1 MVALAEILPEAAA
14 SELEVTGICDDSRVV
29 SPGDVFIA
37 VAGGHSD
44 GHEFAAAAV
53 AAGAV
58 AVVAEHALSE
68 LPADLPVFVV
78 SNLPQRRGELAAGL
92 YGYPSE
98 ALYCIGVTG
107 TNGKTSI
114 ASFITDM
121 ATQLGTP
128 AGYLGTIGWGDLDD
142 LAPSELTT
150 GSAITI
156 QQRLAQLVELG
167 KQWVVLE
174 ASSHALQQERT
185 QAVAFDVAVFSNLSR
200 DHLDYHA
207 DFASYG
213 AAKAKL
219 FAYPTL
225 KAAVINVDDAFGQEL
240 VANLAQGLTVCTY
253 GAAGDVR
260 WQDLEFHATGV
271 SGRWLT
277 PWGDSEFELPL
288 YGEFS
293 VANMSAALAVLCQA
307 GHALPAVVAA
317 AAQVRAVPGRVEFYH
332 GEPSV
337 VVDFAHTPD
346 ALEKVLSALAP
357 HVEGRL
363 ICVFGCGGD
372 RDPGKRPLMAQ
383 AARHHADELWLTSDN
398 PRSEDPAAIISQM
411 RVGLDD
417 CNGVHECEDR
427 RRAIEAAITNAH
439 PTDLVIIAGKGHEAY
454 QEINGRK
461 VPFSDREVVRD
472 IMRHRGG

>member
-14 SELEVTGICDDSRVV
+14 SELDVTGICDDSRVV
-29 SPGDVFIA
+29 RPGDVFIA
-37 VAGGHSD
+37 VAGGHND
-44 GHEFAAAAV
+44 GHEFAASAA

-58 AVVAEHALSE
+58 AILAEHALS
-68 LPADLPVFVV
+68 AVAVDLPVFVV
-78 SNLPQRRGELAAGL
+78 SNLPQRRGELAARL
-92 YGYPSE
+92 YGHPSQT
-98 ALYCIGVTG
+98 LYCIGVTG

-114 ASFITDM
+114 ASFIADM
-121 ATQLGTP
+121 AARLGTP
-128 AGYLGTIGWGDLDD
+128 AGYLGTIGWGDLDN

-150 GSAITI
+150 ASAITI
-156 QQRLAQLVELG
+156 QQRLAELVERG

-185 QAVAFDVAVFSNLSR
+185 AAVAFDVAVFSNLSR

-225 KAAVINVDDAFGQEL
+225 KAAVINVDDAFGRTL
-240 VANLAQGLTVCTY
+240 VAGLAEGLPVYTY

-260 WQDLEFHATGV
+260 WQDLEFHAMGV
-271 SGRWLT
+271 RGRWLT
-277 PWGDSEFELPL
+277 PWGDAEFELPL

-293 VANMSAALAVLCQA
+293 VANMAAALAVLCQA
-307 GHALPAVVAA
+307 GHALSTVVAA
-317 AAQVRAVPGRVEFYH
+317 AAQIRAVPGRVEFYH

-346 ALEKVLSALAP
+346 ALEKVLGALAP
-357 HVEGRL
+357 HVAGRL

-383 AARHHADELWLTSDN
+383 AARRHADELWLTSDN
-398 PRSEDPAAIISQM
+398 PRSEDPAAIIEEM
-411 RVGLDD
+411 RSGLDD
-417 CNGVHECEDR
+417 GAGVHECEDR
-427 RRAIEAAITNAH
+427 RSAIEAAIRQAQ
-439 PTDLVIIAGKGHEAY
+439 PADLVVIAGKGHEDY
-454 QEINGRK
+454 QEIKGRK
-461 VPFSDREVVRD
+461 EPFSDREVVRAV
-472 IMRHRGG
+472 MEQGRG

>member
-29 SPGDVFIA
+29 RPGDVFVA
-37 VAGGHSD
+37 VAGSHSD
-44 GHEFAAAAV
+44 GHAFAAAAA

-58 AVVAEHALSE
+58 AVVAEHALSG

-78 SNLPQRRGELAAGL
+78 SNLAQRRGELAARL
-92 YGYPSE
+92 YGHPSE
-98 ALYCIGVTG
+98 TLYCIGVTG

-114 ASFITDM
+114 ASFIADM
-121 ATQLGTP
+121 ATRLGT
-128 AGYLGTIGWGDLDD
+128 ATGYLGTIGWGDLDN

-150 GSAITI
+150 ASAITI
-156 QQRLAQLVELG
+156 QQRLAELVGLG

-174 ASSHALQQERT
+174 ASSHALEQERT
-185 QAVAFDVAVFSNLSR
+185 AAVAFDVAVFSNLSR

-219 FAYPTL
+219 FAYSTL
-225 KAAVINVDDAFGQEL
+225 KAAVINVDDAFGQSL
-240 VANLAQGLTVCTY
+240 VASLAPGVAACTY
-253 GAAGDVR
+253 GASGDVR

-271 SGRWLT
+271 KGRWLT

-307 GHALPAVVAA
+307 GHALEAVVAA
-317 AAQVRAVPGRVEFYH
+317 AAQVRAVPGRVEFYR

-363 ICVFGCGGD
+363 ICVVGCGGD

-383 AARHHADELWLTSDN
+383 AAQRYADELWLTSDN
-398 PRSEDPAAIISQM
+398 PRSEDPAAIIEQM
-411 RVGLDD
+411 RVGLDEFA
-417 CNGVHECEDR
+417 GVHECEDR
-427 RRAIEAAITNAH
+427 RCAIEAAISNAR
-439 PTDLVIIAGKGHEAY
+439 PADLVVVAGKGHEAY
-454 QEINGRK
+454 QEINGKK
-461 VPFSDREVVRD
+461 VPFSDREVVRAA
-472 IMRHRGG
+472 MEHRRG